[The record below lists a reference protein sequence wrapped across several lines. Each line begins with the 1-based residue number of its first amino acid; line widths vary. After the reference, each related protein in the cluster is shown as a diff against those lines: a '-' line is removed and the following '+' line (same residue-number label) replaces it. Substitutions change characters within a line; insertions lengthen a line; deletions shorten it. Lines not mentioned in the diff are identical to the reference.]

1 MSDEDRAGFLPTM
14 VRIHTKRE
22 MHKPLFG
29 KPQIKYGQT
38 FIIAGYM
45 FQLGGLLGAAFQENL
60 EPFLTAYHGTPN
72 IDVTIQSV
80 PTDLEQV
87 TQFGD
92 SVNTLTDFV
101 IALEDKRWN
110 IPEGSLGALAEHG
123 TRKLPHDIAFH
134 IPWELGMLGATLGLR
149 RPETY
154 RTWFENNFRIS
165 PERRESCIRAHKA
178 GLNIP
183 TEPDVVTYEELEQDA
198 LDMFIPFVGE
208 FFPELKDAL
217 VPHSAG

>member
-1 MSDEDRAGFLPTM
+1 M

-45 FQLGGLLGAAFQENL
+45 FQLGGLLGAAYREEL

-72 IDVTIQSV
+72 IDATIQSV

-92 SVNTLTDFV
+92 SVNKLTDFV
-101 IALEDKRWN
+101 IALEDKRWQM
-110 IPEGSLGALAEHG
+110 PEGSLGSIAAYG
-123 TRKLPHDIAFH
+123 TRKLDHDIAFF
-134 IPWELGMLGATLGLR
+134 IPWELGMLGATLGVM

-154 RTWFENNFRIS
+154 RLWFDNNFRVD
-165 PERRESCIRAHKA
+165 PERREAWSRAYKA

-183 TEPDVVTYEELEQDA
+183 EEPDVVTYEQAEQDA
-198 LDMFIPFVGE
+198 LDMFSPFVGE
-208 FFPELKDAL
+208 FFPEYKDAL
-217 VPHSAG
+217 VPRSNRA

>member
-1 MSDEDRAGFLPTM
+1 
-14 VRIHTKRE
+14 

-45 FQLGGLLGAAFQENL
+45 FQLGGLLGAAFREHL
-60 EPFLTAYHGTPN
+60 EPFLTAYHGTSD
-72 IDVTIQSV
+72 IDATIRSV
-80 PTDLEQV
+80 PTDLAQV

-101 IALEDKRWN
+101 IALEDKRWQ
-110 IPEGSLGALAEHG
+110 IPEGGFGSVAQYG
-123 TRKLPHDIAFH
+123 TRKLDHDIAFF
-134 IPWELGMLGATLGLR
+134 IPWELGMLGATLGLM

-154 RTWFENNFRIS
+154 KRWFENNFRMDQ
-165 PERRESCIRAHKA
+165 ERRASWDRAHKA
-178 GLNIP
+178 GLQIP
-183 TEPDVVTYEELEQDA
+183 AEPDVVTYQQSEQDA

-208 FFPELKDAL
+208 FFPEYRNVL
-217 VPHSAG
+217 VR